1 MHRPRWKLALVIAA
15 ASIIGFAGI
24 PLYFD
29 YSRRLLVR
37 VASIGPIPTFI
48 NRLQRYGIPKNDAE
62 CMKDLKTLDVDFKEQ
77 VSFSEPLGCKVE
89 YGVRLARAG
98 NIRISNAPLLT
109 CRMATELAEFE
120 QGKLQSTAKRIL
132 GSEIKRIKHIG
143 TYNCRSMRQYK
154 GIISQHGYANAIDV
168 SGFILKDGR
177 SISVAKD
184 WNGNGKK
191 ARFLKAVASSA
202 CQAFRV
208 SVSPDGDANHWN
220 HLHWDMG
227 IYRSCR

>member
-120 QGKLQSTAKRIL
+120 QGKLHQQQSESLVLESNA
-132 GSEIKRIKHIG
+132 S
-143 TYNCRSMRQYK
+143 
-154 GIISQHGYANAIDV
+154 IISAPTIAGV
-168 SGFILKDGR
+168 C
-177 SISVAKD
+177 
-184 WNGNGKK
+184 
-191 ARFLKAVASSA
+191 ASTRA
-202 CQAFRV
+202 
-208 SVSPDGDANHWN
+208 
-220 HLHWDMG
+220 
-227 IYRSCR
+227 